1 MAWQS
6 SSRVRIR
13 KGRESVWERETGQ
26 WLECDWTLGRN
37 VWLHSRFVLWDHSCG
52 RCRIDWEQLFFF
64 FFLLSVLR
72 LQALALPALWGW
84 AKGHV
89 VGVLILCSLGVGTKR
104 PQTQQCTPPVLLA
117 SEERDAAR
125 ACQRE
130 WDWWQDVTS
139 SWSHSRGTRGAV
151 NDTGRGD
158 CAGLKILLEGAL
170 IYCAFHW
177 KLDCKSFKD
186 NKGVTFFFKNE
197 N

>member
-1 MAWQS
+1 MA
-6 SSRVRIR
+6 
-13 KGRESVWERETGQ
+13 G
-26 WLECDWTLGRN
+26 
-37 VWLHSRFVLWDHSCG
+37 VWLNTRQKRVAAFSLCSMRSQL
-52 RCRIDWEQLFFF
+52 RQMQDWLGAAVFFFFF